1 MEKLRIQAMDSEDL
15 EIISTYLQNGITTIS
30 DLKFL
35 PSFKRFIIVF
45 SRFMWEETKG
55 KLSRN
60 KRIRSIVDFSNVVS
74 AQSRYISQN
83 DKDKILEFVGFSKN
97 SKFNKK
103 HGTGILHLLFSG
115 GGMIQ
120 LEIELLSCKLTDY
133 GKPWYTGRKPNF
145 QFERE

>member
-1 MEKLRIQAMDSEDL
+1 
-15 EIISTYLQNGITTIS
+15 
-30 DLKFL
+30 
-35 PSFKRFIIVF
+35 
-45 SRFMWEETKG
+45 MWEETKG
-55 KLSRN
+55 KLGRN

-74 AQSRYISQN
+74 VQSRYISQN
-83 DKDKILEFVGFSKN
+83 DKDKILEFVGFSEN

-103 HGTGILHLLFSG
+103 HGTDILHLLFSG

>member
-83 DKDKILEFVGFSKN
+83 DKDKILEFVGFSEN

-103 HGTGILHLLFSG
+103 HETDILHLLFSG

>member
-15 EIISTYLQNGITTIS
+15 EIVSTYLQNGITTIS

-83 DKDKILEFVGFSKN
+83 DKDKILEFVGFSEN

-103 HGTGILHLLFSG
+103 HETDILHLLFSG

>member
-83 DKDKILEFVGFSKN
+83 DKDKILEFVGFSES

-103 HGTGILHLLFSG
+103 HETDILHLLFSG